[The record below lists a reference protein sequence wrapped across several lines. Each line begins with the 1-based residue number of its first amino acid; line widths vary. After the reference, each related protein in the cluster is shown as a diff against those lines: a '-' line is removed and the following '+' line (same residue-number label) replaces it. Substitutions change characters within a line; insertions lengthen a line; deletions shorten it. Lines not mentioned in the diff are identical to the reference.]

1 METIENEVKRD
12 VIIDAARKTFVKKG
26 YSDTTIEDI
35 AKTGKISKGTFYNYF
50 KSKEEVFIHILNL
63 DVRERREK
71 FDKILSLELSLRKK
85 YRYICMEYLKDCYE
99 APDMSL
105 YRLKVL
111 YSSNEGES
119 EEIKALKYN
128 LCYTSTSY
136 FERLL
141 EMHKDELKE
150 SLQSKIKLSARG
162 LSNHLRVFIYTFL
175 TGEEYFGETKLKP
188 SDELRKNI
196 KMFKLDEITDLMEQI
211 TIGGF
216 LK

>member
-1 METIENEVKRD
+1 METFENLCKREN
-12 VIIDAARKTFVKKG
+12 IINAARRIFVKKG
-26 YSDTTIEDI
+26 FIDTTIEDL
-35 AKTGKISKGTFYNYF
+35 AKAAKISKGTFYNYF
-50 KSKEEVFIHILNL
+50 NSKEEIFVHILNL

-71 FDKILSLELSLRKK
+71 LDKILILDLSLKKK
-85 YRYICMEYLKDCYE
+85 YRYICMEYLKDCFE

-111 YSSNEGES
+111 FSNNFGDS

-128 LCYTSTSY
+128 LCYTSTKY
-136 FERLL
+136 FEKLL
-141 EMHKDELKE
+141 EMHKNELKE

-162 LSNHLRVFIYTFL
+162 LSNHLRVFLYTFL
-175 TGEEYFGETKLKP
+175 TGEEYFGETKLK
-188 SDELRKNI
+188 SRDELRKNV
-196 KMFKLDEITDLMEQI
+196 KMFKLNEITYLMEQI

>member
-1 METIENEVKRD
+1 MESFENGKRREL
-12 VIIDAARKTFVKKG
+12 IINAARKTFVKNG
-26 YSDTTIEDI
+26 YNDTTIEDI
-35 AKTGKISKGTFYNYF
+35 AKTGEVSKGTFYNHF
-50 KSKEEVFIHILNL
+50 KSKEEIFVHILNV

-71 FDKILSLELSLRKK
+71 FEKILNLDLSLKKK
-85 YRYICMEYLKDCYE
+85 YRYICMEYLKDCFE

-111 YSSNEGES
+111 FSTNVGDT

-128 LCYTSTSY
+128 LCCTSTLY

-141 EMHKDELKE
+141 EMHREELRE
-150 SLQSKIKLSARG
+150 SLQDKIKLSAKG
-162 LSNHLRVFIYTFL
+162 LSNHLRVFLHTFI
-175 TGEEYFGETKLKP
+175 TGEEYFGETKMK
-188 SDELRKNI
+188 SRDELKKNI
-196 KMFKLDEITDLMEQI
+196 KIFKLDEATELMEQI

>member
-1 METIENEVKRD
+1 METIENGVKRD

-71 FDKILSLELSLRKK
+71 FDKILSLDLSLRKK
-85 YRYICMEYLKDCYE
+85 YRYICREYLKDCYE